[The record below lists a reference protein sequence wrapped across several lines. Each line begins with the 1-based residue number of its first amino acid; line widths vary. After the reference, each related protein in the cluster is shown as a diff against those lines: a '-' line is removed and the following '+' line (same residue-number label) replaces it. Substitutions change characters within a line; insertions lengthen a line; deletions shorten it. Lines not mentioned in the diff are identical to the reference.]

1 MNSTIFYKLTKA
13 LVLWFKPISENSRTT
28 LVVLVHIIQ
37 TACASYLAFAI
48 RFESFYLESKLKL
61 MLYYLPV
68 LLVIRTIFYFQSRL
82 NKDFWRYSSISD
94 MCRIIKCTVTGS
106 IVFFVAV
113 RYVSGDTSYPVS
125 IYVLDWLLV
134 MLFSCGT
141 RLSARILYREHLRS
155 TPIGKKALVIG
166 DSEISEVIIK
176 NMMDNPRYGYIPLGI
191 IDDDICKK
199 GRSIH
204 GISILGTSKMLPEVI
219 RKYKPDEILISVTSS
234 DNKDIR
240 DVFELSK
247 SFNIPIKKLPGLQE
261 VLNGD
266 VSTPSRIGERLIAAN
281 LVTREQ
287 IQEALSLHGDDEK
300 LGIRLIKLGY
310 IQEKDL
316 VSFLIKDNGIAGLK
330 KISLEDLLQREPV
343 KTGIKSVSDF
353 INGKS
358 VLVTG
363 AGGSIGS
370 ELCRQIIKYNPSKL
384 ILLDRYEN
392 GLFKIGLE
400 LRRLVD
406 VEDGVVEKDMVS
418 VIGDIVDKSSL
429 ERAFS
434 NHRPQLVFHA
444 AAHKHVPLME
454 ANPLEAIKNNIFGTK
469 NLIDV
474 SIMYEVENF
483 VMISTDKAV
492 NPTSVM
498 GATKRIAE
506 FLAIS
511 MNALSQ
517 TKFTTVRFGNVLG
530 SNGSVVPVFKEML
543 KKGGPLK
550 VTHPDIKRYF
560 MLIPEAV
567 NLVLITASSE
577 SNGEIFMLDMGEQ
590 IKIVDLAEN
599 IIRLSGFIPH
609 KEVKIEYSGLRPGEK
624 MYEEL
629 YDKSEKVIP
638 TFHEKIRKIIPVVPP
653 AAVLKEHISKLRY
666 LVKINSG
673 NNIVSEIRNIIES
686 LKSENFVSNTSNENH
701 IYLKSNKTPTEVD
714 NFKEKVNQC
723 YEYVAHQ
730 NDYNQDV

>member
-1 MNSTIFYKLTKA
+1 MQKHIDTIFYK
-13 LVLWFKPISENSRTT
+13 VLKGFIIRFRPTTVINRT
-28 LVVLVHIIQ
+28 VFVAFVHVIQ
-37 TACASYLAFAI
+37 SILATYLAFVI
-48 RFESFYLESKLKL
+48 RFESFFLENNLYL
-61 MLYYLPV
+61 MLRYLPIL
-68 LLVIRTIFYFQSRL
+68 LLVRLIFYFQARL

-94 MCRIIKCTVTGS
+94 ISRIIKCTFMAS
-106 IVFFVAV
+106 AVFFVFV
-113 RYVSGDTSYPVS
+113 RYLIGNMSYPFSVY
-125 IYVLDWLLV
+125 ILDWLLLI
-134 MLFSCGT
+134 LFSCGT
-141 RLSARILYREHLRS
+141 RLSVRIAYREHLRS
-155 TPIGKKALVIG
+155 KPIGIKALVIG
-166 DSEISEVIIK
+166 ESEISEVIIK
-176 NMMDNPRYGYIPLGI
+176 NMMDNPRYGYIPIGI
-191 IDDDICKK
+191 IDKDINKK
-199 GRSIH
+199 GRYIH
-204 GISILGTSKMLPEVI
+204 GIRIFGSSSIIPKIIE
-219 RKYKPDEILISVTSS
+219 KYKPDEILISVTSS

-240 DVFELSK
+240 DVFEISK

-266 VSTPSRIGERLIAAN
+266 VSTPRRIGERLIAAN
-281 LVTREQ
+281 LVTSEQ
-287 IQEALSLHGDDEK
+287 IQEALSLRGDNEK
-300 LGIRLIKLGY
+300 LGVKLIKLGY
-310 IQEKDL
+310 ITEKDL
-316 VSFLIKDNGIAGLK
+316 VSFLINDNGISGLK
-330 KISLEDLLQREPV
+330 KISLEDLLQRESV

-400 LRRLVD
+400 LRRLAG
-406 VEDGVVEKDMVS
+406 VEDGAVEKDMVS

-474 SIMYEVENF
+474 SIMYDVENF

-567 NLVLITASSE
+567 NLVLIAASSE

-638 TFHEKIRKIIPVVPP
+638 TFHEKIRKLIPVIPP
-653 AAVLKEHISKLRY
+653 TEVLKENIKRLQY
-666 LVKINSG
+666 LVRRNSCDNVVNEIQEIIDSLKGENIAQINQSKA
-673 NNIVSEIRNIIES
+673 SNIITKFPDGVES
-686 LKSENFVSNTSNENH
+686 GTKDEFEVYNVDIRESVKVKS
-701 IYLKSNKTPTEVD
+701 
-714 NFKEKVNQC
+714 
-723 YEYVAHQ
+723 
-730 NDYNQDV
+730 

>member
-1 MNSTIFYKLTKA
+1 MSTTIFFKLIKS
-13 LVLWFKPISENSRTT
+13 LILWSKPISENNRTS
-28 LVVLVHIIQ
+28 LVVFVHIIQ

-48 RFESFYLESKLKL
+48 RFESFYLENNLSLL
-61 MLYYLPV
+61 LYYLPI
-68 LLVIRTIFYFQSRL
+68 LIVIRTIFYFQSRL
-82 NKDFWRYSSISD
+82 NKDFWRYASISD
-94 MCRIIKCTVTGS
+94 MCRILKCTVMGS
-106 IVFFVAV
+106 ALFFIVV
-113 RYVSGDTSYPVS
+113 RYIVGDRFYPISV
-125 IYVLDWLLV
+125 YVFDGLLL
-134 MLFSCGT
+134 MLFSCGI
-141 RLSARILYREHLRS
+141 RLGIRIGYREHLRLK
-155 TPIGKKALVIG
+155 PIGKKALVIG
-166 DSEISEVIIK
+166 DSEISEVVIK
-176 NMMDNPRYGYIPLGI
+176 NMMDNPRYGYIPIGI
-191 IDDDICKK
+191 IDDDVSKR

-204 GISILGTSKMLPEVI
+204 GISILGTSKMLPTI
-219 RKYKPDEILISVTSS
+219 IKKHKPDEILISETSS
-234 DNKDIR
+234 SNKDIR

-266 VSTPSRIGERLIAAN
+266 VSKPNRIGERLIAAN
-281 LVTREQ
+281 LVTKEQ
-287 IQEALSLHGDDEK
+287 IVEALSLKGDNDK
-300 LGIRLIKLGY
+300 LGVKLIKLGH
-310 IQEKDL
+310 ITETDL
-316 VSFLIKDNGIAGLK
+316 VSFLINDNGISALK
-330 KISLEDLLQREPV
+330 QISLEDLLQREPV

-400 LRRLVD
+400 LKCLEGSDDSVTGK
-406 VEDGVVEKDMVS
+406 EVVS
-418 VIGDIVDKSSL
+418 IIGDIVDKSFL
-429 ERAFS
+429 KRAIS
-434 NHRPQLVFHA
+434 NHKPQIVFHA

-454 ANPLEAIKNNIFGTK
+454 ANPLEAVKNNIFGTK

-474 SIMYEVENF
+474 SIMYNVENF

-511 MNALSQ
+511 MNSVSRM
-517 TKFTTVRFGNVLG
+517 KFTIVRFGNVLG
-530 SNGSVVPVFKEML
+530 SNGSVVPVFEEML

-567 NLVLITASSE
+567 NLVLIAAASE
-577 SNGEIFMLDMGEQ
+577 SNGEIFVLDMGEQ

-599 IIRLSGFIPH
+599 IIRLSGFIPY
-609 KEVKIEYSGLRPGEK
+609 KEVKIEYTGLRPGEK
-624 MYEEL
+624 LYEEL
-629 YDKSEKVIP
+629 YDKSETVIP
-638 TFHEKIRKIIPVVPP
+638 TFHEKIRKIIPVVPS
-653 AAVLKEHISKLRY
+653 AQVLKEHISKLRH

-673 NNIVSEIRNIIES
+673 DNIIYEIRNIIES
-686 LKSENFVSNTSNENH
+686 LKSENLILEVSNGNPLFVKH
-701 IYLKSNKTPTEVD
+701 D
-714 NFKEKVNQC
+714 NLSF
-723 YEYVAHQ
+723 
-730 NDYNQDV
+730 